1 MRRLRR
7 AKLANLHS
15 GFSDDLALDSLQPVL
30 YLFVIRR
37 LFSLGA
43 SGASGAS
50 VRVGRERRVRRC
62 GVGAYACGV
71 AVPGV

>member
-15 GFSDDLALDSLQPVL
+15 GFSDDLALDSLQSVL
-30 YLFVIRR
+30 YLFVIRC
-37 LFSLGA
+37 LFS
-43 SGASGAS
+43 SGAGGAS